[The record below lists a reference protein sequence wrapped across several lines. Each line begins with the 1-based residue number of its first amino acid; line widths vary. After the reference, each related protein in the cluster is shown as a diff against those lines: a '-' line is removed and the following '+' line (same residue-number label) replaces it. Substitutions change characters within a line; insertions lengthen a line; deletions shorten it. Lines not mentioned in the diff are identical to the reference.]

1 MSARHVLTTAFAAGC
16 LAVAALSGCST
27 TTTGT
32 PTTAGAG
39 KTPTSH
45 APATPSASP
54 TTSASPTLTG
64 PPVGTATMKV
74 VGGATPVTI
83 RYRINDGA
91 EQTETNV
98 MLPWEKE
105 YPVYDKIESSVTAEG
120 GDGELSCSIIMA
132 DNLVAFVTESNPTC
146 SFAYWG

>member
-1 MSARHVLTTAFAAGC
+1 
-16 LAVAALSGCST
+16 
-27 TTTGT
+27 
-32 PTTAGAG
+32 
-39 KTPTSH
+39 
-45 APATPSASP
+45 
-54 TTSASPTLTG
+54 
-64 PPVGTATMKV
+64 MKV

-91 EQTETNV
+91 EQIETNV

-120 GDGELSCSIIMA
+120 GDAELSCSIIMD
-132 DNLVAFVTESNPTC
+132 DNLVAFVTEPNPTC